1 MEKNYTLHIL
11 SILFK
16 KHLFKGTLLV
26 ALLVFM
32 GLQNAKA
39 QRFSTEKTENSTL
52 SNTWNLS
59 KIDFDIYPNPSRGSE
74 INIKVKGLEEDEAE
88 LILYNTI
95 GGVVWKKK
103 VEVTANGE
111 VKATLNPSE
120 QQFTRGLYLLSI
132 AEKGQ
137 RTMKKVIIN

>member
-32 GLQNAKA
+32 GFQNAKA